1 MSQPDIKPN
10 RSQGQGQFARLRA
23 EAKTPYRGL
32 RQVIYLV
39 LAGSALTGGVV
50 FFFRLLA
57 GQNGAENLP
66 NFALQLGVFALMVGL
81 WRWEQRQSS

>member
-10 RSQGQGQFARLRA
+10 HSQDQERLARLRA
-23 EAKTPYRGL
+23 EAKAPYKGL
-32 RQVIYLV
+32 RLVVYLV

-57 GQNGAENLP
+57 GQSGAENLP
-66 NFALQLGVFALMVGL
+66 NLALQLGVYALMVGL
-81 WRWEQRQSS
+81 WRWEQKR

>member
-10 RSQGQGQFARLRA
+10 HSQDQERLTRLRA
-23 EAKTPYRGL
+23 EAKAPYKGL
-32 RQVIYLV
+32 RLVVYFV

-66 NFALQLGVFALMVGL
+66 NLALQLGVLALMVGL
-81 WRWEQRQSS
+81 WRWEQKR

>member
-10 RSQGQGQFARLRA
+10 HSQDQERLARLRA
-23 EAKTPYRGL
+23 EAKTPYKGL
-32 RQVIYLV
+32 RQVVYLV
-39 LAGSALTGGVV
+39 LAGSGLTGGVV

-66 NFALQLGVFALMVGL
+66 NLALQLGVFALMVGL
-81 WRWEQRQSS
+81 WRWEQRR